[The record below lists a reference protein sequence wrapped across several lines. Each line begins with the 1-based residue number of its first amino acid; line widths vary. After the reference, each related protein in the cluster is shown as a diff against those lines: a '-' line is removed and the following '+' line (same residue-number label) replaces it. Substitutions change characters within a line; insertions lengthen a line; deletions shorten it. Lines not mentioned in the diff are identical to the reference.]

1 MNSRPGKVNLID
13 SHVLIWWWISPT
25 KISRRVRV
33 LLGSRRSEIFV
44 SAATA
49 WEIAT
54 KQRLGKLSLPPAIL
68 DAFEQEVLS
77 EGWSLIAIDVR
88 AACVAGSLVW
98 HHRDPFDRV
107 LAAQAMNE
115 GFTLI
120 TRDPVFGTLPGL
132 DTLW

>member
-1 MNSRPGKVNLID
+1 VNLID
-13 SHVLIWWWISPT
+13 SHVLIWWWISPA

-33 LLGSRRSEIFV
+33 LLGSRRSEVFV

-54 KQRLGKLSLPPAIL
+54 KQRLGKLNLPQAIL

-88 AACVAGSLVW
+88 AACVAGSLEW

-120 TRDPVFGTLPGL
+120 TRDPAFGTLPGL
-132 DTLW
+132 DILW